1 MFYPW
6 WWDDGYAVKVEPGE
20 TLEYDDDEYALAQKH
35 GLTPKQIKW
44 RRMKLGGF
52 EAQGERELFFQEY
65 PEDPETCFLTSG
77 NCFFDAPFLRSLVLA
92 APEPLE
98 VRDGNLFI
106 FRHAE
111 PGREYVMGVDT
122 AGFTGGD
129 CCALVVQD
137 RRTKERVA
145 TLKERD
151 MAPFALANAAAKVGA
166 EYNMALV
173 AVERNGVGTSTLEK
187 AVELGYEN
195 LYWTRGTGGEPRFCG
210 WNTGAAN
217 RRVML
222 ADLRQEVADAAAGE
236 VEALFNDAR
245 LLNEMLHFV
254 KGVGIG
260 AKAEAAPGE
269 NDDLIIADAICGQIR
284 DVEGGGGAVF

>member
-1 MFYPW
+1 
-6 WWDDGYAVKVEPGE
+6 
-20 TLEYDDDEYALAQKH
+20 
-35 GLTPKQIKW
+35 
-44 RRMKLGGF
+44 
-52 EAQGERELFFQEY
+52 
-65 PEDPETCFLTSG
+65 
-77 NCFFDAPFLRSLVLA
+77 VLA

-195 LYWTRGTGGEPRFCG
+195 LYWTAGAGGEPRFCG

-217 RRVML
+217 RPVML